1 MSETLDPPRTAASAD
16 IDGTAVG
23 TAAAPRADERPVAVA
38 VAADLPGAAAPGKDV
53 GLPLPARRPGRAR
66 EFGTFLRHRPGLA
79 LSLAFVVFVL
89 VAAVAPG
96 IVAPGDPLT
105 GEPAA
110 KLQGPSAEH
119 LFGTDQLGR
128 DVFTR
133 VVHGT
138 SLSLRATALA
148 VVVALVLGASLGLAA
163 GFVGGVVDD
172 VVMRLVDVLQ
182 AIPRLLLSLA
192 VITALGFGT
201 TKVAFAVGLASAA
214 GFARVMRAEV
224 LRVRSAGYVEAA
236 HACGVRPSG
245 VLLRHI
251 LPNSWGPVLVMAAL
265 EFGVA
270 ILAVS
275 SLSFLGFGATPPTP
289 EWGSLVSEGR
299 NYVATAWWLTAFP
312 GLVIAAT
319 VLAANRVS
327 RALDAE
333 RGDDR

>member
-1 MSETLDPPRTAASAD
+1 MSETLDPPRTAEAAD
-16 IDGTAVG
+16 GDGAHGATPADRSG
-23 TAAAPRADERPVAVA
+23 TERIAAAATTDQPWPAR
-38 VAADLPGAAAPGKDV
+38 GKDAV
-53 GLPLPARRPGRAR
+53 VPPRSARLRGRALGC
-66 EFGTFLRHRPGLA
+66 GTFLRHRPGLA
-79 LSLAFVVFVL
+79 VSLVFVAFVL
-89 VAAVAPG
+89 LAAVAPG

-105 GEPAA
+105 GEPAD
-110 KLQGPSAEH
+110 KLQGPGAEH

-138 SLSLRATALA
+138 SLSLHATALA
-148 VVVALVLGASLGLAA
+148 VVVALVLGTSLGLAA

-172 VVMRLVDVLQ
+172 AVMRLVDVLQ

-236 HACGVRPSG
+236 HACGVRPTG

-319 VLAANRVS
+319 VLAANRIS
-327 RALDAE
+327 RALDTE